1 MPTAEEVTEALKVV
15 HDPEIGINIVDL
27 GLIYEGE
34 IGETGDARILYTLTS
49 AGCPAGAQ
57 IDTDIKQAVS
67 DVEGIANVETQ
78 VTLQPPWGPEKMSEL
93 ARSALGFF

>member
-1 MPTAEEVTEALKVV
+1 MASSDDVKEALHVV

-27 GLIYEGE
+27 GLVYDIEVNEEGNV
-34 IGETGDARILYTLTS
+34 RVLYTLTS

-57 IDTDIKQAVS
+57 IDDDIKEAVAGL
-67 DVEGIANVETQ
+67 EGVREVRTE
-78 VTLQPPWGPEKMSEL
+78 VTLQPPWSPEKMSEL